1 MSIFDIFSIS
11 INPPVG
17 VLNYLLELVNK
28 KNIYVH
34 RMWKYPYKTKPYE
47 HQRNALNESAEK
59 TQWAY
64 FMEMGTGKTKV
75 TIDNLGYLSFK
86 GLVDAALIIA
96 PKSVYS
102 IWETEIH
109 THMPDAIK
117 FEIYKW
123 NIDKPKNYEKLNKSK
138 YLRIFLINVEALST
152 KRGVDACKDYLVKNK
167 LNFVVL
173 DESTTIKNK
182 SAKRTKNILGLRQLS
197 NKRRIL
203 TGSPITKSPLDLFT
217 QCQFLSPELL
227 GFGSYLAFRNRYA
240 EMTDIPVG
248 SGRYISVPKY
258 YKRLEE
264 LEFKLKQFATRV
276 RKDQCLDLKP
286 KIRQKRYIELEG
298 ESKKI
303 YERLRTS
310 ALAIVEDSTISFSN
324 KLTEIIKLHQ
334 VCNGFTKDDEG
345 KMINLHESKLKALEE
360 IIEET
365 DGKIIIWANYLWN
378 IHQINHFL
386 KVRYG
391 EESTVSIFGEVN
403 VEDRKKAVERIQTDE
418 KTRFMVGNPTTGGF
432 GLTLTACNT
441 VIYFSNNY
449 NLEVRKQSEDRAH
462 RIGQK
467 GSVLYIDI
475 VARNTLDEAIM
486 KSLVNKGQ
494 IAAKTLGEEDLRD
507 WLL

>member
-1 MSIFDIFSIS
+1 
-11 INPPVG
+11 
-17 VLNYLLELVNK
+17 
-28 KNIYVH
+28 
-34 RMWKYPYKTKPYE
+34 MWKYPYKTTPYE

-59 TQWAY
+59 VQWAY

-75 TIDNLGYLSFK
+75 TIDNIAYLFFQRKINS
-86 GLVDAALIIA
+86 VLIIA
-96 PKSVYS
+96 PKSVYLN
-102 IWETEIH
+102 WETEIE
-109 THMPDAIK
+109 THMPDVLK
-117 FEIYKW
+117 YKIYKW
-123 NIDKPKNYEKLNKSK
+123 NIDKSK
-138 YLRIFLINVEALST
+138 DYHDLQNFKDLRIFLINVEALST
-152 KRGVDACKDYLVKNK
+152 KRGFEACKEYLFKNK
-167 LNFVVL
+167 LNFVTL
-173 DESTTIKNK
+173 DESTTIKNR
-182 SAKRTKNILGLRQLS
+182 SAKRTKNILALQKLS
-197 NKRRIL
+197 MVRRIL
-203 TGSPITKSPLDLFT
+203 TGSPITKSPLDLYT

-227 GFGSYLAFRNRYA
+227 GFSSYLAFRNRYA

-264 LEFKLKQFATRV
+264 LEQKMKFFATRI

-286 KIRQKRYIELEG
+286 KVRQKRYIELDG
-298 ESKKI
+298 DGKKI
-303 YERLRTS
+303 YEKLRTT

-345 KMINLHESKLKALEE
+345 KFLRLHDQKVKALHEV
-360 IIEET
+360 IEEA

-378 IHQINHFL
+378 IHEIIHSL
-386 KVRYG
+386 KSRYG
-391 EESTVSIFGEVN
+391 EESVVSIFGEVD
-403 VEDRKKAVERIQTDE
+403 VKDRKKAVESFQNDSNV
-418 KTRFMVGNPTTGGF
+418 RFFVGNPTTGGF

-441 VIYFSNNY
+441 VVYFSNNY

-462 RIGQK
+462 RFGQK
-467 GSVLYIDI
+467 GTVVYIDI

-486 KSLVNKGQ
+486 KSLTNKGQ

>member
-1 MSIFDIFSIS
+1 
-11 INPPVG
+11 
-17 VLNYLLELVNK
+17 
-28 KNIYVH
+28 
-34 RMWKYPYKTKPYE
+34 MWKYPYKTKPYE

-59 TQWAY
+59 IQWAY

-75 TIDNLGYLSFK
+75 TIDNMAYLFLQRK
-86 GLVDAALIIA
+86 ITAALVIA
-96 PKSVYS
+96 PKSVYTNWQS
-102 IWETEIH
+102 EIE
-109 THMPDAIK
+109 THMPDIVK
-117 FEIYKW
+117 YKIYKW
-123 NIDKPKNYEKLNKSK
+123 NLDKPKQLFELEKYKH
-138 YLRIFLINVEALST
+138 LRIFLINVEALST
-152 KRGVDACKDYLVKNK
+152 KRGMEGCIEYLAKNK

-173 DESTTIKNK
+173 DESTTIKNR
-182 SAKRTKNILGLRQLS
+182 SAKRTKNILGLRKLS
-197 NKRRIL
+197 LVRRIL

-227 GFGSYLAFRNRYA
+227 GFSSYLAFRNRYA

-264 LEFKLKQFATRV
+264 LEEKMKFFSTRI

-286 KIRQKRYIELEG
+286 KVRTKRYIELEG

-303 YERLRTS
+303 YDRLRTN

-334 VCNGFTKDDEG
+334 VCNGFTKDDDG
-345 KMINLHESKLKALEE
+345 KMLPLHDQKIKALHEV
-360 IIEET
+360 IEES

-378 IHQINHFL
+378 IHQIIHSL
-386 KVRYG
+386 KSKYG
-391 EESTVSIFGEVN
+391 EESVVSIFGEVG
-403 VEDRKKAVERIQTDE
+403 VEDRKKAVELIQNDSNV
-418 KTRFMVGNPTTGGF
+418 RFFVGNPTTGGF
-432 GLTLTACNT
+432 GLTLTACTN

-462 RIGQK
+462 RMGQK
-467 GSVLYIDI
+467 GSVTYVDI
-475 VARNTLDEAIM
+475 VARNTIDEAIM
-486 KSLVNKGQ
+486 KSLTNKGHL
-494 IAAKTLGEEDLRD
+494 AAKTLGEEDLRD

>member
-1 MSIFDIFSIS
+1 
-11 INPPVG
+11 
-17 VLNYLLELVNK
+17 
-28 KNIYVH
+28 
-34 RMWKYPYKTKPYE
+34 MWKYPYKTKPFE
-47 HQRNALNESAEK
+47 HQRTALKASSNAINF
-59 TQWAY
+59 AY
-64 FMEMGTGKTKV
+64 FMEMGTGKTKT
-75 TIDNLGYLSFK
+75 TIDNISYLYLKNLCKS
-86 GLVDAALIIA
+86 ALIIA

-102 IWETEIH
+102 VWNTEFAKHCPDSIDPVFYIWKQTKKI
-109 THMPDAIK
+109 
-117 FEIYKW
+117 FKW
-123 NIDKPKNYEKLNKSK
+123 GDPSK
-138 YLRIFLINVEALST
+138 LRIFLINVEALST
-152 KRGVDACKDYLVKNK
+152 KKGLKACEEFLRDNRNNITIV
-167 LNFVVL
+167 
-173 DESTTIKNK
+173 DESTTIKNR
-182 SAKRTKNILGLRQLS
+182 SAKRTKNILGLRSLS
-197 NKRRIL
+197 NIRRIL
-203 TGSPITKSPLDLFT
+203 TGSPITKSPLDLYT
-217 QCQFLSPELL
+217 QCQFLSPQLL
-227 GFGSYLAFRNRYA
+227 GFTSYLAFRNRYA
-240 EMTDIPVG
+240 EMSDIPVG

-258 YKRLEE
+258 YKRLDE
-264 LEFKLKQFATRV
+264 LESKLQQFSTRI

-303 YERLRTS
+303 YDRLRIS

-345 KMINLHESKLKALEE
+345 KILNLHELKLKALEE

-467 GSVLYIDI
+467 GSVVYIDI